1 MMKKFVIIVAGG
13 SGSRMG
19 SEIPKQFLELAGRPV
34 LMHTIQIF
42 CDYDPDCEL
51 ILVLPD
57 KQWEFWNRLCL
68 KHSFPIIHQVVSGGE
83 TRFDSVRNGLKL
95 ITEEGIVFIH
105 DGVRPLVSKKTL
117 DRCFEMALKSG
128 NAIPVLPV
136 TESLRKLEG
145 ELTIS
150 VDRSLYF
157 NVQTPQ
163 TFRSEQILEAF
174 RQNYDTAFT
183 DDASV
188 VEKAG
193 YYIALVDGN
202 PENIKITAPT
212 DLIIAEAFL
221 KNKYLE

>member
-19 SEIPKQFLELAGRPV
+19 TEIPKQFLELAGKPV

-51 ILVLPD
+51 ILVLPE
-57 KQWEFWNRLCL
+57 KQWEFWNGLCL
-68 KHSFPIIHQVVSGGE
+68 KHSFSIVHQVVTGGE

-95 ITEEGIVFIH
+95 IKDEGIVFIH
-105 DGVRPLVSKKTL
+105 DGVRPLVSSETL
-117 DRCFEMALKSG
+117 QRCFEMALKNG

-145 ELTIS
+145 EHTIS

-174 RQNYDTAFT
+174 RQNYDIAFT

-193 YYIALVDGN
+193 YSIALVKGN

-221 KNKYLE
+221 KNNYQE

>member
-1 MMKKFVIIVAGG
+1 
-13 SGSRMG
+13 
-19 SEIPKQFLELAGRPV
+19 
-34 LMHTIQIF
+34 
-42 CDYDPDCEL
+42 
-51 ILVLPD
+51 
-57 KQWEFWNRLCL
+57 
-68 KHSFPIIHQVVSGGE
+68 VSGGE

-193 YYIALVDGN
+193 YSIALVDGN

>member
-19 SEIPKQFLELAGRPV
+19 TEIPKQFLELAGKPV
-34 LMHTIQIF
+34 LMHTIQVF

-51 ILVLPD
+51 ILVLPE
-57 KQWEFWNRLCL
+57 KQWEFWNGFCL
-68 KHSFPIIHQVVSGGE
+68 KHSFSIVHQVVSGGE

-95 ITEEGIVFIH
+95 IQDEGIVFIH
-105 DGVRPLVSKKTL
+105 DGVRPLVSPETL
-117 DRCFEMALKSG
+117 ERCFKTALKNG
-128 NAIPVLPV
+128 NAIPVLPI
-136 TESLRKLEG
+136 TESLRKSEG
-145 ELTIS
+145 KQTIS

-174 RQNYDTAFT
+174 RQNYDPAFT

-193 YYIALVDGN
+193 YSIALVDGN
-202 PENIKITAPT
+202 PENIKITSPT

-221 KNKYLE
+221 RNKH